1 MGKLF
6 EDIQTAMENDRSIN
20 DQIEDEIAMNEDAD
34 EELNVRLLGQY
45 SAYAE
50 DMEDDGIDPD
60 LGEDTDDDV
69 DDLLNATADED
80 DGYSMGSDINPEI
93 VSDTVKEDDYDDAI
107 DDDFFDDA
115 DDDDM

>member
-20 DQIEDEIAMNEDAD
+20 DQIADDIAMNEDAD

-80 DGYSMGSDINPEI
+80 GGYARGSDSNPEI
-93 VSDTVKEDDYDDAI
+93 VSDTVKEEDYDDDI

>member
-50 DMEDDGIDPD
+50 DM
-60 LGEDTDDDV
+60 
-69 DDLLNATADED
+69 
-80 DGYSMGSDINPEI
+80 
-93 VSDTVKEDDYDDAI
+93 
-107 DDDFFDDA
+107 
-115 DDDDM
+115 